1 MDENKILLR
10 KENLMAVRSK
20 EEILEYL
27 KGKMGDEPDDESIS
41 FLEDVTDT
49 IDDYNSKL
57 ADKEDWKSK
66 YEANDKEWRK
76 KYTDR
81 FFSNEPDNV
90 PDADPS
96 DPPEEHKPMSYE
108 DLFTEVKKED

>member
-1 MDENKILLR
+1 MG
-10 KENLMAVRSK
+10 VRSK

-27 KGKMGDEPDDESIS
+27 KGKMGEEPDDESIS

-49 IDDYNSKL
+49 ISDYESKVS
-57 ADKEDWKSK
+57 DKEDWKAK

-81 FFSNEPDNV
+81 FFSGEPEGV
-90 PDADPS
+90 PDADPA
-96 DPPEEHKPMSYE
+96 DPPEKHEPMSFE
-108 DLFTEVKKED
+108 DLFTVEKEK

>member
-1 MDENKILLR
+1 
-10 KENLMAVRSK
+10 MAVRSK
-20 EEILEYL
+20 SEILEYL
-27 KGKMGDEPDDESIS
+27 KGKLGDEPDDESIS
-41 FLEDVTDT
+41 FLEDVSDT
-49 IDDYNSKL
+49 IDDYDTKL

-81 FFSNEPDNV
+81 FFSNEPENV

-96 DPPEEHKPMSYE
+96 DPPEEHTPMSFE
-108 DLFTEVKKED
+108 ELFTEVKKED

>member
-27 KGKMGDEPDDESIS
+27 KGKMGEEPDDESIS

-108 DLFTEVKKED
+108 DLFTEVKED